1 MRKQSLQAYQEV
13 RWTPERIST
22 VSRTAVSILLIG
34 IIAGLFAS
42 AVHLYWLAAAVGTL
56 LLILVVSWQFEAALA
71 LYALMAFAAWGSTP
85 DLATGGS
92 GTGKSLYVSE
102 ILLAFLIMVWFGK
115 YVFNSLPRPR
125 IRSGF
130 YIPLGL
136 YLAYCVFN
144 VAHSYLFWDPHVN
157 RIYQYPQVNALELG
171 IRLMSAGA
179 LAMMATSVKDRL
191 WLNRITLAL
200 LIAGSYNGLNAL
212 LKNPI
217 PVAAPWCPLI
227 VLLPACYALTVALD
241 PGRSRPAR
249 GLALVG
255 VAIAI
260 GFVFVASISWI
271 SGWLGL
277 FVAFGTILY
286 LRSRRILAACI
297 VLSLVF
303 ALVAWPFLQKNVV
316 EESAS
321 KGDYDRFLLMQGA
334 WRYATTFPF
343 GVGLGNYRSYN
354 SFYYGQKWGTTAYTS
369 AHSTYSQHLSE
380 TGIPGL
386 ALFVAILVCGFRWIL
401 ANYTKAPPGISKNY
415 LLATAGQLA
424 GISAAALIG
433 DYILP
438 TYHNGGLV
446 SFSTTI
452 YSWLIWGVA
461 IAHVRIT
468 RDEDCGSVSL
478 DSKLEHTRSA

>member
-1 MRKQSLQAYQEV
+1 MRKQGMQAYDEV
-13 RWTPERIST
+13 RWTPERIATAGRT
-22 VSRTAVSILLIG
+22 VLSILVIG
-34 IIAGLFAS
+34 IIAGMFAS
-42 AVHLYWLAAAVGTL
+42 GVHLYWLAAAVGVL
-56 LLILVVSWQFEAALA
+56 LLILVVSWQLEAALA
-71 LYALMAFAAWGSTP
+71 LYALVAFAAWGNTP
-85 DLATGGS
+85 GLATGGS
-92 GTGKSLYVSE
+92 GMGKSLYVSE
-102 ILLAFLIMVWFGK
+102 ILLGFLIAVWFGK
-115 YVFNSLPRPR
+115 YVFNSLPGPR

-130 YIPLGL
+130 YVPLGL

-144 VAHSYLFWDPHVN
+144 VAHSYLFWDPHVS

-179 LAMMATSVKDRL
+179 LAMMATSIKNRL

-200 LIAGSYNGLNAL
+200 LIAGSYNGLNSL
-212 LKNPI
+212 LKNPV

-227 VLLPACYALTVALD
+227 VLLPACYALAVALD
-241 PGRSRPAR
+241 PSRSRTAR

-255 VAIAI
+255 VAVAI
-260 GFVFVASISWI
+260 GFVFVASISWV

-277 FVAFGTILY
+277 FVAFGAILY
-286 LRSRRILAACI
+286 LRSKRALVVCVA
-297 VLSLVF
+297 LSLVF
-303 ALVAWPFLQKNVV
+303 ALVAWPFLHKNVV
-316 EESAS
+316 EESSS
-321 KGDYDRFLLMQGA
+321 KGDYDRFFLMRGA

-369 AHSTYSQHLSE
+369 AHGTYSQHLSE

-386 ALFVAILVCGFRWIL
+386 VLFIAILVCGFRWIL
-401 ANYTKAPPGISKNY
+401 ANQAKAPPGMSRTY

-446 SFSTTI
+446 NFSTTI
-452 YSWLIWGVA
+452 YSWLIWGIA

-468 RDEDCGSVSL
+468 RDEDRGPISL